1 MTIPQNLEKAFDY
14 RGDVT
19 VDLNNGSS
27 MEGYLF
33 NRDDIQQTVQIF
45 LKDQPAPK
53 SIPYADIREI
63 RFTGENTAA
72 GKSWEAWKA
81 KKETQLIVEK
91 T

>member
-1 MTIPQNLEKAFDY
+1 MTIPKNLEKAFDY

-19 VDLNNGSS
+19 IDLNDGDRL
-27 MEGYLF
+27 EGYIF
-33 NRDDIQQTVQIF
+33 NRDDLQQTVQIF

-81 KKETQLIVEK
+81 KKESQK
-91 T
+91 TVKKT